1 MEGSFGVCLME
12 EISHHLGNRHSRTQ
26 WQHGIQWHLTEACI
40 LNEMRNVTQATGSL
54 GRFRHTNQSFWEG
67 LLQKVTGDDRCFFL
81 ELFCWMIMYCCVIIY
96 TNQSKSYPCSH
107 AFFASLNRSAI
118 LLQRSNKD
126 PHFLGMLKDWLVVLP
141 KLMAITTAPSITES
155 QEWLG
160 FSSVH
165 LGVGVTT
172 AVHCRRQTVGWHVH

>member
-1 MEGSFGVCLME
+1 M
-12 EISHHLGNRHSRTQ
+12 
-26 WQHGIQWHLTEACI
+26 
-40 LNEMRNVTQATGSL
+40 
-54 GRFRHTNQSFWEG
+54 
-67 LLQKVTGDDRCFFL
+67 FFL
-81 ELFCWMIMYCCVIIY
+81 ELFCWMILYCCVIIF

-107 AFFASLNRSAI
+107 AIFASLNRSAI

-126 PHFLGMLKDWLVVLP
+126 PHFLGTLKDWLVVLP

-172 AVHCRRQTVGWHVH
+172 AVH